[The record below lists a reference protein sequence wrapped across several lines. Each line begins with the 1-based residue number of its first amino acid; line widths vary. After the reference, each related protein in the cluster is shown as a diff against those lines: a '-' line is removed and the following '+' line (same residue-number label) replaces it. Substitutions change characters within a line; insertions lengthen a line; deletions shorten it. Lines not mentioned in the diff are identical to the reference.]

1 MYLLKQYLNC
11 PLPVMGLPVWKVV
24 LLGWMVYGAGF
35 GLGSTPP
42 CLGIISTQAEV
53 GAPLG
58 KDRTDVKTCSM
69 TTPKNT
75 ASMIPET
82 GFFNRS
88 FAIVQCKT
96 TNLYTL
102 SQIMPWTI
110 DFWKALLLSHN
121 CIKNGYFMPTQHP
134 APPLRKVFTWCQVG
148 RFSKGKKV
156 FSFRNL
162 SLIWTKKQRH
172 PL

>member
-1 MYLLKQYLNC
+1 
-11 PLPVMGLPVWKVV
+11 
-24 LLGWMVYGAGF
+24 MVYGAGF
-35 GLGSTPP
+35 GLGCTPP

-82 GFFNRS
+82 GFFNSS
-88 FAIVQCKT
+88 FAIVQCNT

-102 SQIMPWTI
+102 SPDHAM
-110 DFWKALLLSHN
+110 DNCLLKGTFAESQLH
-121 CIKNGYFMPTQHP
+121 KNGYFMEAQCIKYSHGV
-134 APPLRKVFTWCQVG
+134 RWDGFQKE
-148 RFSKGKKV
+148 KKSSV
-156 FSFRNL
+156 SGM
-162 SLIWTKKQRH
+162 
-172 PL
+172 